1 MSGEDLEN
9 FESDAQM
16 ALYEEYKNVFG
27 LFNYVV
33 ETDKRFYLCN
43 AVEIEPHTEGGT
55 LFFQVS
61 MNDVWVWDIFR
72 PSRFMKSV
80 KIYSVKDINVEE
92 RAKDTELVVPE
103 MPDFNL

>member
-27 LFNYVV
+27 LFTYVV

-43 AVEIEPHTEGGT
+43 SVDVQPRADNGM
-55 LFFQVS
+55 LFFEVA
-61 MNDVWVWDIFR
+61 MADVWVWDIFR
-72 PSRFMKSV
+72 PSRFMKNV
-80 KIYSVKDINVEE
+80 KIFSVKDINVEE
-92 RAKDTELVVPE
+92 RSTEGELIIPE
-103 MPDFNL
+103 MPNFDE